1 MFKTFVSAMTLLG
14 KRRLRTTLVS
24 LSTFILVLLLWLPAG
39 QLWAA
44 ETSQTVRV
52 GIFPFAGFY
61 AVNDHGD
68 RSGYGYELLQILGQ
82 HADFKY
88 VYVDNVGKWGDM
100 EQMLLDGRLD
110 LLTCVQKT
118 PLNETRFA
126 YSEKP
131 IGTSHTLVTIK
142 AGNTAFVSGH
152 YDTYAGARVGV
163 IRDNVHAQKFA
174 AFARDAGFTYTQ
186 LVYDSLAALETALQ
200 DGRID
205 MMVSSS
211 LRQIHGEWI
220 VEQFNPAPYYL
231 MVRKGDKKLLADLNQ
246 ILDNLDISSPNW
258 HSELFSRYYTP
269 DSGANLQLTPA
280 ERSFLE
286 NQSQKVFKVAICPD
300 NAPYSYAENKDT
312 KGIIPDIFAEIA
324 RRAGLK
330 YQVITSNTH
339 QDYHA
344 LLKSG
349 QVDLV
354 MDSDWNYSE
363 AEQAGYKLTS
373 PYINIPLTQV
383 TRIDFTGRV
392 KTVAVPEGA
401 ILSSVSRM
409 VMAQR
414 FQIKTYPSVAETI
427 NALISGNCDAAFL
440 YNEDAQNYLA
450 NDVRH
455 RLRVTLLPNVK
466 TALSVA
472 SVNSNDYLLL
482 SILNKSVE
490 SVKSDYVNSMIIKYT
505 AAAPPQ
511 LTLMEYLYLN
521 PNMGYAGI
529 LILAL
534 LILAVIIIVYQ
545 CSCTVRKQATENK
558 R

>member
-1 MFKTFVSAMTLLG
+1 M
-14 KRRLRTTLVS
+14 
-24 LSTFILVLLLWLPAG
+24 
-39 QLWAA
+39 
-44 ETSQTVRV
+44 
-52 GIFPFAGFY
+52 
-61 AVNDHGD
+61 
-68 RSGYGYELLQILGQ
+68 
-82 HADFKY
+82 
-88 VYVDNVGKWGDM
+88 
-100 EQMLLDGRLD
+100 
-110 LLTCVQKT
+110 
-118 PLNETRFA
+118 
-126 YSEKP
+126 
-131 IGTSHTLVTIK
+131 
-142 AGNTAFVSGH
+142 
-152 YDTYAGARVGV
+152 
-163 IRDNVHAQKFA
+163 
-174 AFARDAGFTYTQ
+174 
-186 LVYDSLAALETALQ
+186 Q